1 MWCSASSCKRVPG
14 HSCQEPPTKQDGA
27 QHWQAIFT
35 LWCSFIFKLLRSLLV
50 SGDVCSTCGGGVN
63 RQSDY
68 CPGDRHAACTPVIA
82 WSQFSGESPLAWASA
97 VMTLTPSK
105 SEHCLLMHEISKQSQ
120 FFFNFVK
127 KLAQWTPGRWCSA
140 IVPLLEEGQIFE
152 WRCWRWGQSDKGI
165 SGKLLIV
172 TSSTKIKNPDSKT
185 HNPKT
190 RIQNPNPK
198 SESKNP

>member
-35 LWCSFIFKLLRSLLV
+35 LWCSFIFKSLRSLLV

-120 FFFNFVK
+120 KFFFTLWRSLRSGHQVDGVPPLPHFWK
-127 KLAQWTPGRWCSA
+127 KVRYLN
-140 IVPLLEEGQIFE
+140 EGVGGE
-152 WRCWRWGQSDKGI
+152 
-165 SGKLLIV
+165 GKV
-172 TSSTKIKNPDSKT
+172 TKVLVASF
-185 HNPKT
+185 
-190 RIQNPNPK
+190 
-198 SESKNP
+198 